1 MERTPIGKLSEH
13 KGSEV
18 HVAGWVETRR
28 DHGKLMFLVLRD
40 RSGTVQAL
48 IKDGVEAFQV
58 AENVR
63 DQWVVSVQGTVNERP
78 GKSQKEDEQNGD
90 IELLITSLH
99 VLSSASELPF
109 ALDADLNLDTY
120 LDHLPLTH
128 RTQKGRDIFSVQA
141 TIVQAYRNALI
152 EREFTEFQ
160 APALVGGDAE
170 GGAAAFK
177 VGYYKDKDAFLATS
191 PQLYKEIM
199 VGAFERVFTIAK
211 IFRGEKHA
219 TSRHLSEITQMD
231 FEMGFIEDYTDVT
244 KMLELVIRDVCSSVV
259 EKHSD
264 VFARFDTS
272 APLIPKGEFP
282 HLKLSEAQEIIE
294 REFGG
299 KAIGEPD
306 LEPEHERQI
315 CEWAA
320 KEKGSDFVF
329 ITHFPIKKR
338 AFYTAPDADEPDNP
352 QVSSGF
358 DLLFRGLEINSGS
371 QRYHDHDA
379 LVTEMRERGLDPE
392 LFSFYLQMH
401 KYGIPPHG
409 GCSTGLE
416 RITARMLNLANVKE
430 ASAFPRDMNRIDK
443 RLASAD
449 HEEE

>member
-1 MERTPIGKLSEH
+1 MERTLISELSQH
-13 KGSEV
+13 KGQDV
-18 HVAGWVETRR
+18 HVDGWIETRR

-48 IKDGVEAFQV
+48 IKDAGDALAAAQE
-58 AENVR
+58 VR
-63 DQWVVSVQGTVNERP
+63 DQWVVSVKGVVNERP
-78 GKSQKEDEQNGD
+78 EKSQKDELNGD
-90 IELLITSLH
+90 IELLITELT
-99 VLSSASELPF
+99 VLAPAAELPF
-109 ALDADLNLDTY
+109 ALDAELNLDTY

-141 TIVQAYRNALI
+141 TIVQAYRSALVA
-152 EREFTEFQ
+152 RDFTEFQ

-177 VGYYKDKDAFLATS
+177 VDYYKDKDAFLATS

-231 FEMGFIEDYTDVT
+231 FEMGFIEDYRDVT
-244 KMLELVIRDVCSSVV
+244 KMLEEVIRDVCTAVTD
-259 EKHSD
+259 KHAD
-264 VFARFDTS
+264 VFARFDTTPP
-272 APLIPKGEFP
+272 ALPDGEFP
-282 HLKLSEAQEIIE
+282 YLTLTQAQEIIE
-294 REFGG
+294 KEFGG
-299 KAIGEPD
+299 SAVGEPD

-315 CEWAA
+315 CEWVR

-329 ITHFPIKKR
+329 ITHFPLKKR
-338 AFYTAPDADEPDNP
+338 AFYTHPDQDDPDNP
-352 QVSSGF
+352 AVSSGF

-371 QRYHDHDA
+371 QRFHDHDA
-379 LVTEMRERGLDPE
+379 LVAEMKDRGLDPE

-416 RITARMLNLANVKE
+416 RITARMLELSNVKE

-443 RLASAD
+443 RLA
-449 HEEE
+449 E